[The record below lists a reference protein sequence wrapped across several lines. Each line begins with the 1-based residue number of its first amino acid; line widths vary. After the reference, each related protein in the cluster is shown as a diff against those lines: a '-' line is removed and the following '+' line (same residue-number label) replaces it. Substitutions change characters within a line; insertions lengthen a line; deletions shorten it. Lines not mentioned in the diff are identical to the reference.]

1 MEYPQ
6 PLMRYTHTNNSL
18 LSSGNTKKSTTYEPR
33 TEAISPAINDDIL
46 NAEDSTSQST
56 KDEQTLIVEKLKKVE
71 AEILQTDLQIVRLRR
86 QKEQLEQAANSAN
99 KDDDDQENVCD
110 TKQLSIAKLVYHE
123 NRAKAQRAHAKL
135 DCLGGINRDLPIYN
149 QPTDNAIYHHN
160 AAKFNYSFK
169 ASLVTCFRA
178 RLASRLKL
186 EESVSA
192 EYDRRM
198 EKWLKTIENEDSQ
211 PSKRIKDAKA
221 REFFEKQFPEL
232 KKARESGERFSR
244 VGQRVARSD
253 AEVAEL
259 LDGITEREDQDKKVK
274 SYAVIPPMLEEM
286 RSRKPKFF
294 NRNGYVED
302 IIAEYKEYQILNTWT
317 DEEKDIFR
325 ENYLQHP
332 KDFGLISRM
341 TTRKNVANCVHYY
354 YLSKK
359 SENYKQL
366 LKRQQKRRTRSFVR
380 PAQATPANTSTAES
394 NDSNSKSANNNEKQG
409 GDSITADA
417 TNSSEQNDG
426 KSSALLDK
434 MGPNHSDNMNT
445 NESGEHPS
453 PTCCICNCN
462 FDATNQSR
470 NVTRSNHQ
478 IYGIGIELLKP
489 GLKICYSCRFRH
501 VKHPSFDEPS
511 HSPEE
516 VMDGIHEN
524 ESEHPQSQF
533 SEMMDVDGCVPVT
546 EADTKK
552 FANNDLTNPLSIP
565 TRQASPTRNI
575 DPSELSTGLDNG
587 EANKGTKRACVR
599 DIIYQ
604 AIEMSFQK
612 QEAPEPS
619 DTQPK
624 LEPMRAEC
632 PPPPQPIV
640 APILPQHPMQSISS
654 QMYALPHPNPC
665 FAPVQMMNQRHQLFE
680 DSARIRQ
687 QQYHIQIR
695 QQQQQPPPPPL
706 PSHHIRQQQQP
717 PPPMR
722 QQYPP
727 IMHPQ
732 ASPVLPIPQ
741 STMLTRIPGQPFP
754 TTSPQPNLL
763 SPAMQPPHPPHSLL
777 TTVVPISSPQSTP
790 LIRHQSAQKPLTST
804 PNHLPPGAPVAHPLN
819 LCRKYNDP
827 VFALAEPVKQQQGKT
842 RPPIAH
848 SGKVGPAAGSIDEG
862 VLNLSA
868 KHQSPASTPLPQQ
881 AVPQQPQPNTMQQPP
896 QIPPNY
902 VMPTL
907 MPNTQPPQPPLPKP
921 SPPQVSMP
929 LQKHSTNTTR
939 ISPPATIKL
948 EAPTNGDKI
957 HEITNQKVPTPPT
970 TNAAITPKGPSPK
983 QNPPSSSPSP
993 RFNRAESRSPNPIGS
1008 PTSPSEMVIDESAE
1022 ALASPSDHDDDDNAK
1037 R

>member
-46 NAEDSTSQST
+46 NAEDSTSKST

-71 AEILQTDLQIVRLRR
+71 ADILQTDLHIVRLRR
-86 QKEQLEQAANSAN
+86 QKEQLEQAANNAN

-123 NRAKAQRAHAKL
+123 NRSKAQRAHSKL
-135 DCLGGINRDLPIYN
+135 DCLGYVNRDLPIYN

-160 AAKFNYSFK
+160 AAKFNFSFK

-178 RLASRLKL
+178 RQTSRLQL

-198 EKWLKTIENEDSQ
+198 EKWLKGIEAEDSQ
-211 PSKRIKDAKA
+211 PSKRIKDARA

-286 RSRKPKFF
+286 RSKKPKFF

-341 TTRKNVANCVHYY
+341 ATRKNVANCVHYY

-380 PAQATPANTSTAES
+380 PAQATPANTSAVES
-394 NDSNSKSANNNEKQG
+394 NESNSKSANNNEKQA
-409 GDSITADA
+409 GDSVMADA
-417 TNSSEQNDG
+417 SNSSETNDG
-426 KSSALLDK
+426 KFSALVDK
-434 MGPNHSDNMNT
+434 MRQSDSDNLNA
-445 NESGEHPS
+445 NESNHLLS
-453 PTCCICNCN
+453 STCCVCNCN
-462 FDATNQSR
+462 FDASNQSR

-501 VKHPSFDEPS
+501 VNYPSFDELSYSSKEPIEL
-511 HSPEE
+511 HPTEMAHHQQPIFNDMMEVDYVPETE
-516 VMDGIHEN
+516 IDEK
-524 ESEHPQSQF
+524 PP
-533 SEMMDVDGCVPVT
+533 VDGG
-546 EADTKK
+546 
-552 FANNDLTNPLSIP
+552 LTNPLNIP
-565 TRQASPTRNI
+565 PSSASPAKEM
-575 DPSELSTGLDNG
+575 DHSDLPSGPDNG
-587 EANKGTKRACVR
+587 ETNQGTKRACVR

-612 QEAPEPS
+612 QEVAEPS

-624 LEPMRAEC
+624 IEP
-632 PPPPQPIV
+632 I
-640 APILPQHPMQSISS
+640 APILAPHSIQSISG
-654 QMYALPHPNPC
+654 QMYTLPNPNSC
-665 FAPVQMMNQRHQLFE
+665 YAPVQMVNPRQQLFE
-680 DSARIRQ
+680 ESARIRQ
-687 QQYHIQIR
+687 QQYHMQIR
-695 QQQQQPPPPPL
+695 QHQPPP
-706 PSHHIRQQQQP
+706 HHIRQQQPQQTQQQ
-717 PPPMR
+717 PMR
-722 QQYPP
+722 QQFPP
-727 IMHPQ
+727 LMHPL
-732 ASPVLPIPQ
+732 ANSTHPIPQ
-741 STMLTRIPGQPFP
+741 QPILARLPGQPFP
-754 TTSPQPNLL
+754 TTSPQPNSL
-763 SPAMQPPHPPHSLL
+763 SPAMQAPHPPHSLL
-777 TTVVPISSPQSTP
+777 TTVVPISSPHSTP
-790 LIRHQSAQKPLTST
+790 LIRHQPLLKTHVNAA
-804 PNHLPPGAPVAHPLN
+804 NHLPPGAPVAHPLN
-819 LCRKYNDP
+819 LCRKFNESAM
-827 VFALAEPVKQQQGKT
+827 ALSEQVKQQHGKT
-842 RPPIAH
+842 RPPNAH
-848 SGKVGPAAGSIDEG
+848 SGKVGPSPGSIDDG

-868 KHQSPASTPLPQQ
+868 KHQSPASTPLPQPVISQQ
-881 AVPQQPQPNTMQQPP
+881 APQNAIQQVPPNFMLSTPMPSTQPQPSM
-896 QIPPNY
+896 
-902 VMPTL
+902 
-907 MPNTQPPQPPLPKP
+907 PKP
-921 SPPQVSMP
+921 SSPQIVMS
-929 LQKHSTNTTR
+929 LQKHSTNTTT
-939 ISPPATIKL
+939 ISPPITLKS
-948 EAPTNGDKI
+948 ETPTNGEKT
-957 HEITNQKVPTPPT
+957 HQTSNRAPSPPETNT
-970 TNAAITPKGPSPK
+970 AISSKGPSPK
-983 QNPPSSSPSP
+983 QNHPASTPPRSI
-993 RFNRAESRSPNPIGS
+993 RAESRSPNPIGS

-1022 ALASPSDHDDDDNAK
+1022 ALASPSDHDDDESSK